1 MLYRL
6 LLLALMCSV
15 LSGCMIARQPTA
27 EERAQQ
33 MRFFNA
39 LMAQMNQQ
47 NNAHNVMQAQQ
58 VVVQQPVITEDELC
72 ARINAFP
79 PMPTGVLI
87 TKGKSGFAADG
98 VAYIDPEGTIVKV
111 GVDSHTGDV
120 TYLVRTGTNTFDIK
134 VVRAGTKAEPVL
146 IGEAVKTAGSWQVRT
161 VTGKKITGD
170 VLVPLGKGLLMAR
183 DSSCFVYEPGK
194 EIKTTTLPAEFV
206 LADFQNGH
214 VQETRYVLLEKIQK
228 AKTGSSGGLFDAV
241 VNLGSVVGLV
251 NKEDFMLFNI
261 DTGKTVALNVSYD
274 GKNITSHSNCTPGK
288 YFNKCE
294 RVDFTESLYNQY
306 GLPNHSHYYWR
317 IYWVKTNEGPIAIV
331 TDNTLVKVDLIHLD
345 TSTKLNGLFW
355 LAGFNSI
362 KVEEQPGKKYKVV
375 ANILGGITDKQI
387 DDVEA
392 YWKAEYQ
399 KKNTNKAEPQEAQN
413 KTM

>member
-1 MLYRL
+1 MHTP
-6 LLLALMCSV
+6 
-15 LSGCMIARQPTA
+15 QPTP
-27 EERAQQ
+27 EERAEQ

-39 LMAQMNQQ
+39 LMTQMNQQ
-47 NNAHNVMQAQQ
+47 NNAKSVMEAQQ
-58 VVVQQPVITEDELC
+58 PVAQKPVITEDELG
-72 ARINAFP
+72 ARINGLP
-79 PMPTGVLI
+79 PMPAGVLI
-87 TKGKSGFAADG
+87 TKGKSGFTADG
-98 VAYIDPEGTIVKV
+98 VAYVDPEGTIVKV

-120 TYLVRTGTNTFDIK
+120 TYLVRTGTSTFDIK

-146 IGEAVKTAGSWQVRT
+146 IGEAVKSAGSWQVKT
-161 VTGKKITGD
+161 VTGKKIAGD
-170 VLVPLGKGLLMAR
+170 VLVPLGKGLLIAR
-183 DSSCFVYEPGK
+183 DSNCFVYEPGK
-194 EIKTTTLPAEFV
+194 DTKTTTLPTEFV

-228 AKTGSSGGLFDAV
+228 AKTGSPGGLFDAV
-241 VNLGSVVGLV
+241 VNLGSVVGLI

-317 IYWVKTNEGPIAIV
+317 IYWVKTSEGPIAIV

-345 TSTKLNGLFW
+345 TATKLNGLFW

-362 KVEEQPGKKYKVV
+362 KVEEMPGKKYKVI

-399 KKNTNKAEPQEAQN
+399 KKDTKKAEQPETQN